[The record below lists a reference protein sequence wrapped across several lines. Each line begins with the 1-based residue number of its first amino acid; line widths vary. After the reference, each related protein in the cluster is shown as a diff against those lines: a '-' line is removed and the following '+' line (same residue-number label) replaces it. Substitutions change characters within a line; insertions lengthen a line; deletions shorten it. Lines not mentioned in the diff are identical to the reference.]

1 MKRWVALL
9 LLLVAGRA
17 HASRWTLDELV
28 RKLKKDAPNVVS
40 ARLAL
45 ESAKDA
51 LRAAQ
56 FSWLPT
62 GDLSAGFSGSP
73 EVRCQPLG
81 TTDPNAWRSIPQA
94 TREANCFNTNVVSLS
109 SAGPLSDLL
118 PIHGFYLSLN
128 VSTSQQ
134 LYYFGRTEASIA
146 AAQAAVDNAKA
157 NVEAAEAETLWYASR
172 AYWGLKAS
180 RAAVDSIQEAI
191 DKLKE
196 WVDKIDTALNG
207 KNIERY
213 TEADLKRMQIALA
226 YAKTQLYDQQRNM
239 NYAQEALQF
248 LAGDKE
254 ADVDEEE
261 LALIDDQ
268 TDLDTWQQRG
278 LAWRPEIHSLR
289 AGDELSRST
298 QKARIADLMPQLS
311 FSLGLQYGLA
321 TAIDTP
327 QNYFF
332 NRANYLNA
340 SMALNLTL
348 GLDFGPKVMRLKQA
362 RSDLQAQLAKSRY
375 QLNTY
380 STEIAQAY
388 ENYVEARQRAKEIA
402 HGEKISRGWY
412 VSINSNVE
420 AGLAEARE
428 MVESLQNFFSFHVRG
443 FQAIY
448 DANTAHAFLT
458 RVTLGAHQ
466 EAVKAPDNN

>member
-1 MKRWVALL
+1 VKRWIALL
-9 LLLVAGRA
+9 LLLIAGRA
-17 HASRWTLDELV
+17 HASRWTLEQLV
-28 RKLKKDAPNVVS
+28 QKLKKDAPNVVS

-45 ESAKDA
+45 ESAKDG

-56 FSWLPT
+56 YSWLPT
-62 GDLSAGFSGSP
+62 GDLTAGFSGSP

-81 TTDPNAWRSIPQA
+81 TTDPNAWRSIPQSV
-94 TREANCFNTNVVSLS
+94 REANCFNTNVVSLS

-118 PIHGFYLSLN
+118 PVHGFYMTLN
-128 VSTSQQ
+128 VNTSQQ
-134 LYYFGRTEASIA
+134 LYFFGRTEASIA
-146 AAQAAVDNAKA
+146 AAQAQVDTAKA
-157 NVEAAEAETLWYASR
+157 NLEAAEAETLWYASR

-191 DKLKE
+191 DKLKD

-207 KNIERY
+207 KNLEHY

-239 NYAQEALQF
+239 NYAKEALVF

-261 LALIDDQ
+261 LALIDDE

-289 AGDELSRST
+289 ASDDASRST
-298 QKARIADLMPQLS
+298 HRMRIAEMLPTLS
-311 FSLGLQYGLA
+311 FNLGLQYGLA
-321 TAIDTP
+321 TSVDTP

-340 SMALNLTL
+340 SMALNLSL

-362 RSDLQAQLAKSRY
+362 RYDLQSQLARSRY
-375 QLNTY
+375 QINTY

-388 ENYVEARQRAKEIA
+388 ENYVEARSRAKELA

-412 VSINSNVE
+412 LSINSNVE

-428 MVESLQNFFSFHVRG
+428 MVESLQNFFSFHLRG

-448 DANTAHAFLT
+448 DANTAHAWLT
-458 RVTLGAHQ
+458 RVTLGAHK
-466 EAVKAPDNN
+466 ETVKTTDN